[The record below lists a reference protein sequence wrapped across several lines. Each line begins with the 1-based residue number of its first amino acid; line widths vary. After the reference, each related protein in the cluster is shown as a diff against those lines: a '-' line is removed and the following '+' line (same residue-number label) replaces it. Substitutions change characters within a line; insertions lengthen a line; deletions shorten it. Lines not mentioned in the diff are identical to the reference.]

1 MSHGDG
7 VSGSFYIGLNGT
19 SFEMVKCYKENIFIT
34 IKLDVKKNQY
44 FVATMFDIKKG
55 KLDSY
60 VESGRLIKIT

>member
-1 MSHGDG
+1 MGRGFFDK
-7 VSGSFYIGLNGT
+7 
-19 SFEMVKCYKENIFIT
+19 FEMVKCYKENIFIT